1 MHTSLAW
8 GSGFSSI
15 ERKVHV
21 KAAAG
26 DMICRLFVSQAT
38 DAIKEAFEEKRKLS
52 AARYESGGV
61 TYNTRLIT
69 CELCDAEG
77 RRRMASPG

>member
-1 MHTSLAW
+1 
-8 GSGFSSI
+8 
-15 ERKVHV
+15 
-21 KAAAG
+21 
-26 DMICRLFVSQAT
+26 MICRLFVSQAT

-69 CELCDAEG
+69 C
-77 RRRMASPG
+77 